1 MLYYYLIIIILSSF
15 SDWHKAAETAASER
29 NIAALDEMLQRQGRN
44 DAALVDYIKQIKM
57 KLGAH

>member
-1 MLYYYLIIIILSSF
+1 MCC

-57 KLGAH
+57 KLGAQ